1 MTHLQGVK
9 ALFATHPLAPW
20 AVREETKEALLMR
33 SSTVRCFVFLVL
45 VLAPAV
51 VMAQTSTITG
61 TVKDASG
68 GVLPG
73 VTVEVSSPA
82 LIEKTRSTVTSGSGT
97 YSILALR
104 PGTYTVKFELPG
116 FSTVMREGVV
126 LTSDF
131 TATINSD
138 LKVGELSETLTV
150 TGESP
155 IVDTQSVTQRV
166 VMTAEVREAL
176 PTGRNIQ
183 AMGIMIP
190 GTSLAVG
197 GGGALSRDVGGSGNL
212 QQSPLQYR
220 GSGDTVQTIEG
231 LRLNNLCAQGAYS
244 GVYWNDSSFEEFSY
258 VTGADSAEV
267 GQGGMRVNM
276 VPRDGGNTFRGMAIA
291 NYAGE
296 GFTSDNCGSAGIGL
310 PCSRSNLSGSRTFN
324 LNNTLTN
331 VDVVEKI
338 WDFNPQIGGPIL
350 RDKVWF
356 NYTFRHL
363 GSTKTKADAYF
374 DKNPSQFVYDPDFTN
389 PGRDDGHIVSNAGR
403 ISWQASGKD
412 KFSIYHDN
420 QRKYRNHWGIAA
432 TVPPEAAG
440 VQVTPTSLV
449 NVTKWTRT
457 HTNKLLFEGGFG
469 YYNQNYT
476 ELYQPSVTGTDEKV
490 WSDEAIINARVYNV
504 IDASNGRQANAWPN
518 PADHFSVLR
527 TFMGAASYVAGN
539 HNLRVGGSLSNGDWK
554 LLTRWSGDMQPIT
567 FTAGRPTSVT
577 LRLPSDRNNGIEQ
590 DLGFYA
596 QDRWSLGRVTLNLGI
611 RYDHFIGESRESS
624 ILASR
629 LSGAATFGE
638 CTDGT
643 VDPGD
648 LCTGEVQNWKDIS
661 PRVGFAMDV
670 FGDGR
675 TALKASY
682 ARYVAGQ
689 AIAFA
694 NQVNPIGALTAADTR
709 IWNDLDGNGLPLDVA
724 GNIQFGEL
732 TNSASTPTFGRLT
745 VPTTQYSPD
754 LLRGWGKRG
763 YNNEVTI
770 SAQHQLADR
779 ISVNGGY
786 YRRTFGNQTFTD
798 DLRYDAS
805 SYDSFCI
812 TAPSDPDL
820 PGGGN
825 YQVCGVA
832 DLKPAVFALNL
843 PANSLIRSS
852 ADFGGE
858 TNMYQGFD
866 VNLESRF
873 RNGAFFKAGLA
884 ATSRTFDNC
893 NLLAAGFDAVN
904 TPGSFQGTEIY
915 PDGRKACHREY
926 GYRPDA
932 KMSGSYTLP
941 WDIQLAGTFQHSRG
955 IQTGGAGPSQ
965 LANWSLTSAQATPFI
980 GRAWTGVASRIVGL
994 MSEGEDY
1001 GKHNLNQI
1009 DMKLAK
1015 RFTLDK
1021 VRLRVDFDLYN
1032 VLNSSWPYTVSNTYS
1047 NLATSTW
1054 QRPTNVLQH
1063 RFFKLGAHLSF

>member
-1 MTHLQGVK
+1 
-9 ALFATHPLAPW
+9 
-20 AVREETKEALLMR
+20 MR
-33 SSTVRCFVFLVL
+33 SLTVRIFAVL
-45 VLAPAV
+45 CLLFTPIVAS
-51 VMAQTSTITG
+51 AQTSTISG

-73 VTVEVSSPA
+73 VTVEASSPA
-82 LIEKTRSTVTSGSGT
+82 LIEKTRSAVTSSSGT

-104 PGTYTVKFELPG
+104 PGIYTVTYTLPG
-116 FSTVMREGVV
+116 FGNVVREGVE

-131 TATINSD
+131 TATINVE
-138 LKVGELSETLTV
+138 LKVGTLEETLTV

-155 IVDTQSVTQRV
+155 IVDTQSITQRV

-183 AMGIMIP
+183 AVGIMIP
-190 GTSLAVG
+190 GTSLAQG

-276 VPRDGGNTFRGMAIA
+276 VPRDGGNTFRGMVIGNWADEA
-291 NYAGE
+291 
-296 GFTSDNCGSAGIGL
+296 FTSDNCGSAGIGQ
-310 PCSRSNLSGSRTFN
+310 PCTRSNLSGSRTFN
-324 LNNTLTN
+324 ANNTLTN
-331 VDVVEKI
+331 VDVVQKI
-338 WDFNPQIGGPIL
+338 WDVNPQIGGPIL
-350 RDKVWF
+350 KDKLWF
-356 NYTFRHL
+356 NYTFRHW
-363 GSTKTKADAYF
+363 GSTKTKTDAYF
-374 DKNPSQFVYDPDFTN
+374 DKNPSPFVYDPDFDN
-389 PGRDDGHIVSNAGR
+389 PGLDDGHIVSNAGR
-403 ISWQASGKD
+403 VSWQATTKD
-412 KFSIYHDN
+412 KFSVYHDN
-420 QRKYRNHWGIAA
+420 QRKYRDHWGIAA
-432 TVPPEAAG
+432 TIPPEAAG
-440 VQVTPTSLV
+440 VQVTPTSYV
-449 NVTKWTRT
+449 NVSKWTRT

-469 YYNQNYT
+469 VYNQNYT
-476 ELYQPSVTGTDEKV
+476 ELYQQSVTGSPDKV
-490 WSDEAIINARVYNV
+490 WDDAAIINARVYNV
-504 IDASNGRQANAWPN
+504 VDASNGRQANAWPN
-518 PADHFSVLR
+518 PADHYSVLR

-539 HNLRVGGSLSNGDWK
+539 HSLRAGGSFSNGDWK
-554 LLTRWSGDMQPIT
+554 LLTRWTGDMQPIT
-567 FTAGRPTSVT
+567 YTAGRPTSVT
-577 LRLPSDRNNGIEQ
+577 LRLPSDRNNGIKQ
-590 DLGFYA
+590 DLGLYL
-596 QDRWSLGRVTLNLGI
+596 QDRWSIGRVSLNLGL
-611 RYDHFIGESRESS
+611 RYDHFIGESRESA

-629 LSGAATFGE
+629 LSGGATFGE
-638 CTDGT
+638 CSDGT

-670 FGDGR
+670 FGNGR
-675 TALKASY
+675 TALKASW

-694 NQVNPIGALTAADTR
+694 NQVNPIGALTATDTR
-709 IWNDLDGNGLPLDVA
+709 IWTDVDGNGLPLDNA
-724 GNIQFGEL
+724 GNIQFNEL
-732 TNSASTPTFGRLT
+732 ANSASTPTFGRLT
-745 VPTTQYSPD
+745 VPTTQYDPD

-770 SAQHQLADR
+770 AAQHQLANR

-812 TAPSDPDL
+812 TAPADPDL

-825 YQVCGVA
+825 YQVCGVQ
-832 DLKPAVFALNL
+832 DLKPAVFAQNL
-843 PANSLIRSS
+843 PANSLIRFSE
-852 ADFGGE
+852 DFGGE

-866 VNLESRF
+866 VNLEARF
-873 RNGAFFKAGLA
+873 RNGAFFKGGLA

-904 TPGSFQGTEIY
+904 TAGSFQGTEIY
-915 PDGRKACHREY
+915 PDGRQACHREY

-932 KMSGSYTLP
+932 KLSGSYTIP
-941 WDIQLAGTFQHSRG
+941 WDIQLSGTYQFSRG

-965 LANWSLTSAQATPFI
+965 LANWSMTSAQAAPFT

-1001 GKHNLNQI
+1001 GKHNLNQV
-1009 DMKLAK
+1009 DLRLAK
-1015 RFTLDK
+1015 RFELGGA
-1021 VRLRVDFDLYN
+1021 RMRVDFDLYN
-1032 VLNSSWPYTVSNTYS
+1032 VLNSSWPYTVSNTYTPG
-1047 NLATSTW
+1047 ATSNW

-1063 RFFKLGAHLSF
+1063 RFFKFGAMVSF